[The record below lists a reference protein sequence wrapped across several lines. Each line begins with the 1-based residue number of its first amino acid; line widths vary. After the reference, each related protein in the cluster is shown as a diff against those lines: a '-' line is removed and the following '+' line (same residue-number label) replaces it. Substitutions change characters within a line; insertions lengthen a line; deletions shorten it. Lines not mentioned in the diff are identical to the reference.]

1 MKWWYLIMWQCLE
14 KVAFIS
20 FLSFYAGLV
29 IILWLTGMKFRNL
42 TKCYR
47 GFAKVTNLVCY
58 SQTVDGKLLI
68 LHLLSINLYFT
79 MFMYFLKTVQ
89 SFQIIFFLTEIFG
102 ITWIITYSRK
112 LHSLKTSGELFW
124 IILRLILVV
133 FT

>member
-20 FLSFYAGLV
+20 FLSFYTGLV

-68 LHLLSINLYFT
+68 LHLLSINLYFI

-89 SFQIIFFLTEIFG
+89 SFQIIFFNRNFWYYLDNHLFKKTSQF
-102 ITWIITYSRK
+102 
-112 LHSLKTSGELFW
+112 KTSGELFW